1 MKMPLIPSLRP
12 LATLICTI
20 FIFGGLLTLPNP
32 ADAQDT
38 IILLHGM
45 GRTAASMAIMKHRL
59 EHAGFRVISES
70 YPSTEGSVAEHCR
83 WLEKLVERTKKNDG
97 SKIHFVTHSLGGIVL
112 REYLQRNPLP
122 ELGRVVMLAPP
133 NQGSELANFLKEW
146 PLYQKLTGPS
156 GQQLGTGDKSL
167 PHTLGTVNFEVGVI
181 AGDVSTNPIASCI
194 IPGEDDGKVAVKRT
208 KVKGM
213 RDFLCVHHSHTFI
226 MNSSSVAKE
235 TIAFLKTGAFSH
247 GVTGQPTQDIADF

>member
-1 MKMPLIPSLRP
+1 MKSYWRSRLFG
-12 LATLICTI
+12 AI
-20 FIFGGLLTLPNP
+20 FLLGCLFALPNS

-38 IILLHGM
+38 VILLHGM
-45 GRTAASMAIMKHRL
+45 GRTAASMAIMKYRL

-83 WLEKLVERTKKNDG
+83 WLEKLVERTKKNDE

-112 REYLQRNPLP
+112 RAYLQRTPLP

-133 NQGSELANFLKEW
+133 NQGSELADFLKEW
-146 PLYQKLTGPS
+146 SLYRKLTGPS

-181 AGDVSTNPIASCI
+181 AGDVSTNPIVSCI
-194 IPGEDDGKVAVKRT
+194 IPGKDDGKVAVQRT

-226 MNSSSVAKE
+226 MNSSRVARE

-247 GVTGQPTQDIADF
+247 GVTGQPAQDITDY